1 MKRNNPRIAF
11 FPCVYHEVDGVAKTS
26 REFEA
31 FARRHEM
38 AFFMVHAGPGDEV
51 TTTGSVTRVQ
61 LPRSP
66 VKFPLDRA
74 HDYDLLFLR
83 HYRKLEPFLRNFQPD
98 VVQITGPSDVGTL
111 GAYVA
116 HKMKIPLAASW
127 QTNLHQ
133 YARRRMAAAASFLP
147 KPAAEKIAGFAERWS
162 FRASARFYK
171 IPRLLFAPNPE
182 MIRVLE
188 AATGKR
194 CYLMSHAV
202 DTEVF
207 RPELRDRQL
216 GDRQLR
222 DGELRDI
229 RQDPFRIG
237 YVGRLTTEKNVR
249 ALARLEQ
256 ALLHLG
262 HRDFRFVIVGE
273 GAERNWLR
281 KNMRQAE
288 FTGVLTG
295 DELSRTFAN
304 FDVLAFP
311 SETDTFGLVVLEA
324 LASGVPAVVTDRGG
338 PQYTLRHGISGYIAR
353 SDDEFAAYTARLM
366 SEPELLSAM
375 RQAAREQALTTSWDR
390 IFEGMYEAYERCVS
404 PLPVASPGVFDVA
417 TT

>member
-1 MKRNNPRIAF
+1 MKKDRPRVAF

-31 FARRHEM
+31 FAVRHEIP
-38 AFFMVHAGPGDEV
+38 FFMVHAGPLDEV
-51 TTTGSVTRVQ
+51 TTAGPVTRVQ
-61 LPRSP
+61 RRRGS

-83 HYRKLEPFLRNFQPD
+83 HYRKLEPLLREFRPD

-116 HKMKIPLAASW
+116 YKMGIPLAASW

-133 YARRRMAAAASFLP
+133 YARRRVAAAMSFLP
-147 KPAAEKIAGFAERWS
+147 KTVSEKLAGAAERSS

-171 IPRLLFAPNPE
+171 IPRLLFAPNQE

-188 AATGKR
+188 EATGKS

-202 DTEVF
+202 DTTAF

-216 GDRQLR
+216 HDGD
-222 DGELRDI
+222 DAK
-229 RQDPFRIG
+229 FCIG
-237 YVGRLTTEKNVR
+237 YVGRLTAEKNVR

-256 ALLHLG
+256 ALLDMG
-262 HRDFRFVIVGE
+262 HRDFRFVVVGE
-273 GAERNWLR
+273 GAEQEWLR

-295 DELSRTFAN
+295 PELSRTFAN

-324 LASGVPAVVTDRGG
+324 FASGVPAVVTDRGG
-338 PQYTLRHGISGYIAR
+338 PQYTVRHGSSGFVAQNFG
-353 SDDEFAAYTARLM
+353 EFAAYTAKLM
-366 SEPELLSAM
+366 SHPEVLSTM
-375 RQAAREQALTTSWDR
+375 RLAAREQALTTSWDR
-390 IFEGMYEAYERCVS
+390 IFEGMYEAYGSCLS
-404 PLPVASPGVFDVA
+404 PVTVASHSVLDVA

>member
-1 MKRNNPRIAF
+1 MKKDSPRVAF

-31 FARRHEM
+31 FASRHEIP
-38 AFFMVHAGPGDEV
+38 FFMVHAGPRDEV
-51 TTTGSVTRVQ
+51 TTAGTGTRIQ
-61 LPRSP
+61 MRRGP

-83 HYRKLEPFLRNFQPD
+83 HYRKLEPLLRDFRPD
-98 VVQITGPSDVGTL
+98 LVQITGPSDVGTL

-116 HKMKIPLAASW
+116 WKMGIPLAASW
-127 QTNLHQ
+127 QTNLHE
-133 YARRRMAAAASFLP
+133 YARRRMAAAVSFLP
-147 KPAAEKIAGFAERWS
+147 KTLSEKIADLAEHWS

-171 IPRLLFAPNPE
+171 IPRLLFAPNQE

-188 AATGKR
+188 AATGKP

-202 DTEVF
+202 DTIIF
-207 RPELRDRQL
+207 RPELRATTDAR
-216 GDRQLR
+216 
-222 DGELRDI
+222 
-229 RQDPFRIG
+229 FCIG
-237 YVGRLTTEKNVR
+237 YVGRLTAEKNVR

-256 ALLHLG
+256 ALLDMG
-262 HRDFRFVIVGE
+262 HRDFQFVVVGE
-273 GAERNWLR
+273 GAEQEWLR
-281 KNMRQAE
+281 KNMRQAQ

-324 LASGVPAVVTDRGG
+324 FASGVPAVVTDHGG
-338 PQYTLRHGISGYIAR
+338 PQYTVRHGSSGFVAR
-353 SDDEFAAYTARLM
+353 DFEEFANYTAKLM
-366 SEPELLSAM
+366 CEPELLSAM
-375 RQAAREQALTTSWDR
+375 RVAAREQALTTSWDR
-390 IFEGMYEAYERCVS
+390 IFDGMYEAYEGCLCPV
-404 PLPVASPGVFDVA
+404 PVASHSVLDVA